1 MVASGE
7 GGKGESTIETF
18 TTVADDLAVTTGE
31 AEVTK
36 VSATLKGTVTPGT
49 GPVTKCEFEY
59 GTTKGSLT
67 SGPLPCAGSLP
78 GAGATPVPVSAE
90 AKGLTPNTKYYFQ
103 LVAENEAGVPAEG
116 AEASFKTIADAPLAT
131 SGKAPEVKLT
141 SAVLVGSVNAGGA
154 PLTSCEFEYG
164 PTPSPEKSISC
175 SPGAGEEVT
184 ATVEHLTP
192 NTPYY
197 FRVVAR

>member
-1 MVASGE
+1 M
-7 GGKGESTIETF
+7 
-18 TTVADDLAVTTGE
+18 
-31 AEVTK
+31 
-36 VSATLKGTVTPGT
+36 
-49 GPVTKCEFEY
+49 
-59 GTTKGSLT
+59 
-67 SGPLPCAGSLP
+67 
-78 GAGATPVPVSAE
+78 SAE

-131 SGKAPEVKLT
+131 SGKAREVKLT
-141 SAVLVGSVNAGGA
+141 SAVLVGSVNAEGA

-164 PTPSPEKSISC
+164 TNTVSPEKSISC

-197 FRVVAR
+197 FRVVAKGKAGKAKHDRNVHDPGR